1 MDNMNNMQDTPTPAW
16 VLRVFNGPLQGCEFK
31 LTERRTL
38 FVVGSQDRLCDQQQ
52 PLSMPADALY
62 IPLDLD
68 GCNFEVLIGDTS
80 INGVTL
86 RILLEAQTEERTCSK
101 QKLESVGGLR
111 FALRPENESWDHALL
126 AAAEPAQTALRVE
139 QGLKPFPKWLGAAA
153 GLAVAVLLA
162 AGWYVTRPNPIAD
175 VQVLIG
181 GSSGGFTVLPGRDR
195 TLYAFAASER
205 DASWG
210 RQVLE
215 RSKYQSPTTVVTVS
229 DEQDRLQRMLA
240 NAEPALAWHSIDL
253 SRPAVPQLLVSNQR
267 NQLTPALQQR
277 LTGLLREAAPYADE
291 VVISGR
297 DDQQLAGLAE
307 QGLKRL
313 GLPYHRS
320 AQANSITFTVQGAL
334 ADTELQAVR
343 DYVSGFY
350 RQWGNR
356 YVHFEIELHDDWLK
370 GKSFQ
375 YGPQG
380 YIKMTPSSW
389 YFPKPI

>member
-1 MDNMNNMQDTPTPAW
+1 MQDTPTPAW

-101 QKLESVGGLR
+101 QTLESVGGLR

-181 GSSGGFTVLPGRDR
+181 GSSCGFTVLPGRDR

-215 RSKYQSPTTVVTVS
+215 RSKYQSPTTVVTVA

-350 RQWGNR
+350 RQWGDR

>member
-1 MDNMNNMQDTPTPAW
+1 MQDTPTPAW

-68 GCNFEVLIGDTS
+68 GCNFEVLISDTS

-101 QKLESVGGLR
+101 QTLESVGGLR

-181 GSSGGFTVLPGRDR
+181 GSSCGFTVLPGRDR

-215 RSKYQSPTTVVTVS
+215 RSKYQSPTTVVTVA

-350 RQWGNR
+350 RQWGDR

>member
-1 MDNMNNMQDTPTPAW
+1 MDNMNTMQDIPTPSW

-31 LTERRTL
+31 LAERRTL
-38 FVVGSQDRLCDQQQ
+38 FVVGSHDRLCDRQ

-80 INGVTL
+80 LDDVTL
-86 RILLEAQTEERTCSK
+86 RILLDAQTEERTCSK
-101 QKLESVGGLR
+101 QTLERVGGLR
-111 FALRPENESWDHALL
+111 FALRPEDEPWDHALL
-126 AAAEPAQTALRVE
+126 AVAESAPAAARVE
-139 QGLKPFPKWLGAAA
+139 PGSKAFPKWLGAA
-153 GLAVAVLLA
+153 GLSVAVLLA
-162 AGWYVTRPNPIAD
+162 AGWFVSRPNPVANI
-175 VQVLIG
+175 QVLIG
-181 GSSGGFTVLPGRDR
+181 RASGGFTVLPGRDQ

-215 RSKYQSPTTVVTVS
+215 RNKSQPSTTVVTVA
-229 DEQDRLQRMLA
+229 DEQDRLQRLLA

-267 NQLTPALQQR
+267 NLLTPALQQR
-277 LTGLLREAAPYADE
+277 LTHLLREAAPYADD

-313 GLPYHRS
+313 GLSYHRS
-320 AQANSITFTVQGAL
+320 VQANSITFTVQGAL
-334 ADTELQAVR
+334 ADTELQAAR

-356 YVHFEIELHDDWLK
+356 YVHFAIELHDDWLK

>member
-1 MDNMNNMQDTPTPAW
+1 MVNMNKMQDIPTPCW

-68 GCNFEVLIGDTS
+68 GCNFEVLISDTS
-80 INGVTL
+80 VNGVTL
-86 RILLEAQTEERTCSK
+86 RILLEAQTEGRTCSK
-101 QKLESVGGLR
+101 QTLESVGGLR
-111 FALRPENESWDHALL
+111 FALRPEHEPWDHALL
-126 AAAEPAQTALRVE
+126 AAAQPAPAAPRVE
-139 QGLKPFPKWLGAAA
+139 QGSKAFPKWLGAVA
-153 GLAVAVLLA
+153 GLALAVLLA
-162 AGWYVTRPNPIAD
+162 AGWYVSRPNPVAN

-181 GSSGGFTVLPGRDR
+181 GASGGFTVLPGRDR
-195 TLYAFAASER
+195 TLYAFASSER

-215 RSKYQSPTTVVTVS
+215 RSKYQPPTTVVTVA

-240 NAEPALAWHSIDL
+240 NAEPALAWHTIDL
-253 SRPAVPQLLVSNQR
+253 SRPAVPRLLVSNQR
-267 NQLTPALQQR
+267 NLLTPALQQR
-277 LTGLLREAAPYADE
+277 LTTLLREAAPYADD
-291 VVISGR
+291 VVISGQ

-307 QGLKRL
+307 LGLKRL
-313 GLPYHRS
+313 GLPYQRS

-334 ADTELQAVR
+334 ADTELQAAR
-343 DYVSGFY
+343 EYVSGFY

-356 YVHFEIELHDDWLK
+356 YVHFAIELHDDWLK